1 MKLYIGNCSKQ
12 VINFTYRSPDQ
23 DKIIEQ
29 TIPIGA
35 QVQVYKDT
43 DSAALDYIIAQHIL
57 YGLTKVSDIDR
68 TKAFIGACYQFDK
81 PIDVEKIVIA
91 STHNDDALAL
101 AGHEYRKQ
109 AAVALNDQLNQN
121 TGGKVSGVS
130 VEIEEQGRADSN
142 RDDLMVEEIEVGTS
156 KRGRGRPRKE

>member
-23 DKIIEQ
+23 DKICEQ

-35 QVQVYKDT
+35 QVQVYKDA
-43 DSAALDYIIAQHIL
+43 DSAALDYIINQHVL
-57 YGLTKVSDIDR
+57 YGLVKVSEIDR

-81 PIDVEKIVIA
+81 PIDVEKIIVA
-91 STHNDDALAL
+91 STHNDEVLAL
-101 AGHEYRKQ
+101 VGHEYRKQ
-109 AAVALNDQLNQN
+109 AAVALSDQLNQN
-121 TGGKVSGVS
+121 TGGQVSGVS
-130 VEIEEQGRADSN
+130 VEIQEEGRADSN
-142 RDDLMVEEIEVGTS
+142 RDELMVEEIEVGNA